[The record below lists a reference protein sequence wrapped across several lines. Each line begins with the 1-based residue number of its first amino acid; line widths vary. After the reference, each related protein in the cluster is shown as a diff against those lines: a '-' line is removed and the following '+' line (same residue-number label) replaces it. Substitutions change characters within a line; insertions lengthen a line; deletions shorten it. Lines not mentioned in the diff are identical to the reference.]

1 MKLYGHDTSPYV
13 RRIRVL
19 LAELGLPFERDANS
33 WSNPDAEVL
42 RLNPLLRVPAL
53 TDGELLLLD
62 SKLIATYLYDRYPS
76 SPPAPAGNEL
86 PLQRTLWHKEHRYD
100 DENML
105 LVLDGATDSTINV
118 FLLEMDGLK
127 PAEVPY
133 LKRQL
138 QRVQSSMAWL
148 DEKLAGKVS
157 LHDGAVSFFDLSL
170 VCALQWMQFRDRYPV
185 AQHPNLLRF
194 ISAHKDRPS
203 LQATHPSLAQNT
215 ALPKVTGK

>member
-33 WSNPDAEVL
+33 WSNPDAAVL

-133 LKRQL
+133 LSRQL
-138 QRVQSSMAWL
+138 QRVRSSMAWL

-194 ISAHKDRPS
+194 ISAHQDRPS

>member
-33 WSNPDAEVL
+33 WSNPDAAVL

-76 SPPAPAGNEL
+76 SPPAPAGDEL
-86 PLQRTLWHKEHRYD
+86 PLQPTLWHKEHRYD

-133 LKRQL
+133 LGRQL
-138 QRVQSSMAWL
+138 QRVRGSMAWL

-194 ISAHKDRPS
+194 ISAHQDRPS
-203 LQATHPSLAQNT
+203 LRATHPSLAQNT
-215 ALPKVTGK
+215 APPKVTGK

>member
-1 MKLYGHDTSPYV
+1 
-13 RRIRVL
+13 
-19 LAELGLPFERDANS
+19 
-33 WSNPDAEVL
+33 
-42 RLNPLLRVPAL
+42 
-53 TDGELLLLD
+53 
-62 SKLIATYLYDRYPS
+62 
-76 SPPAPAGNEL
+76 
-86 PLQRTLWHKEHRYD
+86 
-100 DENML
+100 ML

-157 LHDGAVSFFDLSL
+157 LHDGVVSFFDLSL

-194 ISAHKDRPS
+194 ISAHQDRPS